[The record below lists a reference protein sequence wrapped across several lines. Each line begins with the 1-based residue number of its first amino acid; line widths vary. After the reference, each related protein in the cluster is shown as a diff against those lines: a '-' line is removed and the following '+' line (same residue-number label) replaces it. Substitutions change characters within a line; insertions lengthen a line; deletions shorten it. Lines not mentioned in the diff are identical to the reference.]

1 MSFNEIPT
9 IKKIMFVFVALAF
22 IVASILMIRVYTLDS
37 APVEVAPSS
46 SEPSEVESESAPESE
61 SLPPEPEEEEIDL
74 AQLKEQNSDTIGYLE
89 VPNTVISYPVMRG
102 VDNVKYLTTNF
113 EGEYDAHGAV
123 FADMF
128 NGDSLTGPLTILYAH
143 YTPDDTFFT
152 QLHRYDDV
160 DYLMD
165 NPDMTLLTDSGELEY
180 EIVAAFTND
189 NYNLL
194 YEKDYSD
201 PTVMQG
207 FIDHVV
213 QIDPNAIVKSDS
225 MGVDDNYLLLS
236 TCMNSYESVDN
247 RFIVVGKLK

>member
-1 MSFNEIPT
+1 MSLNDIPT
-9 IKKIMFVFVALAF
+9 IKKIMLVSVAVAF
-22 IVASILMIRVYTLDS
+22 IVAMILIIRVYSLDS

-46 SEPSEVESESAPESE
+46 ESVTPESEPPPESESAA
-61 SLPPEPEEEEIDL
+61 PEPEEEEVDL
-74 AQLKEQNSDTIGYLE
+74 ALLKEQNPDTLGYIE
-89 VPNTVISYPVMRG
+89 VPGTVISYPVMRG
-102 VDNVKYLTTNF
+102 VDNMKYLTTNF

-160 DYLMD
+160 DYLSE
-165 NPDMTLLTDSGELEY
+165 NPDMTLYTESGEREY

-201 PTVMQG
+201 PAVMQG
-207 FIDHVV
+207 FIDHIL
-213 QIDPNAIVKSDS
+213 QIDPNAIVKSDA
-225 MGVDDNYLLLS
+225 MGVDDDYLLLS
-236 TCMNSYESVDN
+236 TCMNSYESVEN